1 MSNSRNWAN
10 PRQIVRP
17 RSSGRVPVLLCLL
30 LAGLCSLA
38 VYRWGYEHW
47 WPTRAKP
54 TYTATAYVVEPA
66 EGLADVRP
74 SRSGT
79 PYLTSTAND
88 SNVRY
93 GVPDL
98 HDAPARVPLTNTDAD
113 PQRAREAA
121 DAMADLY
128 VSDRDKEWRGSTDQ
142 SLSEARRWVE
152 EARQEHQQ
160 SITRLEAFKQK
171 RHETAVEEKTAEF
184 PRQQTITNPQWLKL
198 EQESMQLIKQRDELL
213 ATRTDQHPAVIEVSD
228 QIVEI
233 ERQMA
238 AIPRDIPFSDEAA
251 EQDASM
257 SVAVENA
264 DRAKSQKMDAL
275 TAAVSEA
282 EESLREA
289 ELAALDTEERLDSPP
304 RYAVEYA
311 GVVENPPAFDYG
323 WRRLMWT
330 TLAAGL
336 MMAFGAGTFSFGAGV
351 EPPVGSASEVKKTTG
366 KSVVGT
372 IPSEDTATDQAE
384 IHRQTSLQRTAITIG
399 LLLILACPAVAVWGV
414 LGI

>member
-1 MSNSRNWAN
+1 MSKSSNWAN

-17 RSSGRVPVLLCLL
+17 RSSGRVSVLLCLL

-47 WPTRAKP
+47 WPARAKP
-54 TYTATAYVVEPA
+54 TYTATAYVVEP
-66 EGLADVRP
+66 D
-74 SRSGT
+74 
-79 PYLTSTAND
+79 STA
-88 SNVRY
+88 
-93 GVPDL
+93 
-98 HDAPARVPLTNTDAD
+98 ARVPFASTDAD

-121 DAMADLY
+121 DAMAELY
-128 VSDRDKEWRGSTDQ
+128 VSDRQKEWRGRTDQ
-142 SLSEARRWVE
+142 SLAEARRWVE
-152 EARQEHQQ
+152 EAGEKHRQ
-160 SITRLEAFKQK
+160 SIAQLEAFKQK
-171 RHETAVEEKTAEF
+171 RHEAAVGENNAVAKF
-184 PRQQTITNPQWLKL
+184 PRQNTITNPQWLKL
-198 EQESMQLIKQRDELL
+198 EQESTQLIKQRDDLL
-213 ATRTDQHPAVIEVSD
+213 ATRTEQHPAVIEVSD
-228 QIVEI
+228 KLVEI

-251 EQDASM
+251 EQDVSM
-257 SVAVENA
+257 SETGEKTDQDAS
-264 DRAKSQKMDAL
+264 KKLQAL

-289 ELAALDTEERLDSPP
+289 ELAAKDAEERLDSTP
-304 RYAVEYA
+304 RYSVEYA

-351 EPPVGSASEVKKTTG
+351 EPPVGSALEVKRATG

-372 IPSEDTATDQAE
+372 IPSENAAADQAE
-384 IHRQTSLQRTAITIG
+384 IHRQTNLQRTAITIG
-399 LLLILACPAVAVWGV
+399 LLLILVCPVVAVWGV